1 VISTECLELLF
12 FEYST
17 PQKPLIPMQCEFL
30 DARCVK
36 AGHWWIVIRESEIH
50 SLLEGLHVF
59 PECGMN
65 VGLRWQEKRRQIEAA
80 LRALFKGSENTF
92 NNAEKILH
100 VHRCR
105 QATYPTP
112 VLTTLAT
119 VHNQKQLEVC
129 WVWKN

>member
-1 VISTECLELLF
+1 
-12 FEYST
+12 
-17 PQKPLIPMQCEFL
+17 MQCEFL

-36 AGHWWIVIRESEIH
+36 AGHLWIVIRESEIH

-65 VGLRWQEKRRQIEAA
+65 VGLPIDVGLRWQEKRRQIEAA

-105 QATYPTP
+105 QATYPSSP
-112 VLTTLAT
+112 LSPPSTTRSNLKF
-119 VHNQKQLEVC
+119 VGVEKL
-129 WVWKN
+129 K